1 VLKLSNIL
9 RRLLRSQENFVPLRE
24 ELSFVDDYLDIEV
37 ARSGSDKLAIFK
49 EIDEDTLEAF
59 VPAMLLQPIVENS
72 IKHGLAP
79 KVEGGEIRIRTVLEQ
94 GHLVIEVRDNGIGM
108 SEGRLARA
116 AGEGIGMSNVRAR
129 LKLLYGEE
137 FRFQITSRP
146 GMGTQVR
153 IEVPE
158 LVSLSPVAT

>member
-1 VLKLSNIL
+1 
-9 RRLLRSQENFVPLRE
+9 
-24 ELSFVDDYLDIEV
+24 
-37 ARSGSDKLAIFK
+37 
-49 EIDEDTLEAF
+49 
-59 VPAMLLQPIVENS
+59 
-72 IKHGLAP
+72 
-79 KVEGGEIRIRTVLEQ
+79 
-94 GHLVIEVRDNGIGM
+94 M